1 MNSVCQRGSRRGKKR
16 KVKQLAMKI
25 LKILL
30 ESRVWAHTQ
39 NPSIGELEAGHQD
52 IQASVEHTRLAD
64 KEVC

>member
-1 MNSVCQRGSRRGKKR
+1 
-16 KVKQLAMKI
+16 MKI